1 MKTWLLARIEDK
13 PAAAA
18 DTNRTMPARDPAK
31 SLPAWLTEGN
41 ADGNMPRVKP
51 PLAPYPS
58 DEMTTSPVG
67 ARDGNQRMSYSPLPP
82 TIKAVSDR
90 FISPAIANNSASW
103 GHAASR
109 QAAAGLPEKARSA
122 KESTTKYGRPD
133 CKLINAR
140 SFSPYRGTEP
150 TLVLL
155 PAPMMAAILSDVR
168 LATARSGSS
177 FKWA

>member
-1 MKTWLLARIEDK
+1 VKTWLLARIEDK

-67 ARDGNQRMSYSPLPP
+67 ARGGKCP
-82 TIKAVSDR
+82 TIA
-90 FISPAIANNSASW
+90 
-103 GHAASR
+103 
-109 QAAAGLPEKARSA
+109 
-122 KESTTKYGRPD
+122 
-133 CKLINAR
+133 
-140 SFSPYRGTEP
+140 
-150 TLVLL
+150 
-155 PAPMMAAILSDVR
+155 
-168 LATARSGSS
+168 LA
-177 FKWA
+177 